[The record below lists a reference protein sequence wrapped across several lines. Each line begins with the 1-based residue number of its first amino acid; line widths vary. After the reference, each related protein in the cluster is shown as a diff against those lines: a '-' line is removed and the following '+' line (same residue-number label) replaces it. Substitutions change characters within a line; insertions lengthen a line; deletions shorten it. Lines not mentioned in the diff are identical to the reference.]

1 MSSPLARAPWH
12 SPMLRVFELIGRQ
25 VRALGVPHRAR
36 FTAASALPS
45 YILGMGGNAADARA
59 HQAHQPG
66 TSRAASLGAVSAAR
80 AQLDPNEYAVTRRC
94 SITMIG
100 RSSSPASS

>member
-1 MSSPLARAPWH
+1 
-12 SPMLRVFELIGRQ
+12 MLRVFELIGRQ
-25 VRALGVPHRAR
+25 VQALGVPHRAQ
-36 FTAASALPS
+36 FTASALLS
-45 YILGMGGNAADARA
+45 YILGLGGNAADARA

-66 TSRAASLGAVSAAR
+66 TSRAASLGVVSAPW